1 MLNEIIEILEKLP
14 DEELYYILKYVQAL
28 YEES

>member
-1 MLNEIIEILEKLP
+1 MLNEIIEILKKMP

-28 YEES
+28 YED

>member
-1 MLNEIIEILEKLP
+1 MLNEIIEILEELP

-28 YEES
+28 YEEN